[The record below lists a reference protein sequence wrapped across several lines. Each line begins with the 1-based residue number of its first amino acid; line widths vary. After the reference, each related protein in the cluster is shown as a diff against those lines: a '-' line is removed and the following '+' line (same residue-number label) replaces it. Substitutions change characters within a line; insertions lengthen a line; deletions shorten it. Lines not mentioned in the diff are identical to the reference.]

1 MGNHPVYILPISALS
16 LLTTQ
21 GQELYRIN
29 LYISDFS
36 TVHDIPVGTREMF
49 DNPN

>member
-16 LLTTQ
+16 LLATQ

-29 LYISDFS
+29 FYISDFS
-36 TVHDIPVGTREMF
+36 TVHDIPVGIQEMSA
-49 DNPN
+49 NPN

>member
-16 LLTTQ
+16 LLATQ

-36 TVHDIPVGTREMF
+36 KMHDIPAGTQEMF
-49 DNPN
+49 ANPN